1 MKKYGIAVLP
11 GDGIGPEVM
20 AVCQDVLRTLQERVG
35 GFELDMQ
42 HYDVGVSQ
50 YLKAGEAIS
59 DAVFEDCRRADAILL
74 GALGTPVEGMDM
86 VTDKNGT
93 EVSGHAMFRIR
104 FGLDLFA
111 GVRPI
116 KAWPHVPSALA
127 GHPAID
133 FVLVRESTEGL
144 FASYGGGIVLK
155 DQLAADMQ
163 IVTREG
169 CEKVFDFAFKLAL
182 NRKGRLGEG
191 RLSDGK
197 KVVTCA
203 QKANVFRSFA
213 FFKKVFGEVAAT
225 YAGQVVEDY
234 AFIDAI
240 TLWMLQAPENF
251 DIIVSENAHGDILS
265 DMAAA
270 FVGGMGM
277 APSGDIGP
285 HHAMFQPAHGT
296 GPSIAGKGIANPTAM
311 ILSGKMMLE
320 WLSEKYQDNALA
332 EAARRLDNAVYDTF
346 DQGVRT
352 SDIGGTASTVDFGRA
367 VSRNLLGAGG

>member
-11 GDGIGPEVM
+11 GDGIGVEVM
-20 AVCQDVLRTLQERVG
+20 AVCTKVLAALQDHVT

-42 HYDVGVSQ
+42 HYDVGVVQ

-59 DAVFEDCRRADAILL
+59 DSVYEACRDADSILL
-74 GALGTPVEGMDM
+74 GAVGIPAADM
-86 VTDKNGT
+86 PMVADKNGT
-93 EVSGHAMFRIR
+93 EVSGHVMFRLR

-116 KAWPHVPSALA
+116 KLWPTVPSALA
-127 GHPAID
+127 GHDKID

-144 FASYGGGIVLK
+144 FASYGGGVILK
-155 DQLAADMQ
+155 NQLAADMQ

-169 CEKVFDFAFKLAL
+169 CEKVFNFAFQLAM

-197 KVVTCA
+197 KMVTCA

-213 FFKKVFGEVAAT
+213 FFKQVFGEVARKYEGSVA
-225 YAGQVVEDY
+225 EDY

-240 TLWMLQAPENF
+240 TLWMLQTPENF
-251 DIIVSENAHGDILS
+251 DVIVSENAHGDILS

-277 APSGDIGP
+277 APSGDIG
-285 HHAMFQPAHGT
+285 HDHAMFQPAHGT
-296 GPSIAGKGIANPTAM
+296 GPAIVGKGIANPAATV
-311 ILSGKMMLE
+311 LSGKMMLE
-320 WLSEKYQDNALA
+320 WLSDKHQDPTLA
-332 EAARRLDNAVYDTF
+332 AAANVLDAAIYNTF
-346 DQGVRT
+346 AKGVKT
-352 SDIGGTASTVDFGRA
+352 ADIGGSASTAAWGDEVITQ
-367 VSRNLLGAGG
+367 LKTITM